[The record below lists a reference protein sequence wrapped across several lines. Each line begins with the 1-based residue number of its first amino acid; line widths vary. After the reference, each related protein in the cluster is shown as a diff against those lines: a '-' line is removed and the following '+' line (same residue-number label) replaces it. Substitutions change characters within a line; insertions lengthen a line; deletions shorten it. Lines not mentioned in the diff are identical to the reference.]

1 MTVQEKQMVT
11 DYLRNGEEGD
21 FVENDGRIAE
31 VSCMCGG
38 RYIFYDEN
46 GELSGQADNELLC
59 IKFLEHGGFVN
70 ERFAGDA
77 VVVI

>member
-1 MTVQEKQMVT
+1 MKVKEKQMVI
-11 DYLRNGEEGD
+11 DYLSNGEKGY
-21 FVENDGRIAE
+21 FVENDGRIVE